1 VLTSL
6 HGFPARV
13 HVSDVR
19 VTYFQNIV
27 GRFVPIDAGHPG
39 IVRSVDVSL
48 TCRRSVESTEEL
60 MIADLA
66 DTSLEQNYDTSRR
79 FRTDAVH
86 SAIAD
91 GSVAFGAD
99 LADGDFLEA
108 ALPHPGSVT
117 PEDVLTSRVMIV
129 DDEEV
134 NIRVVRKLLQRLG
147 YQNISS
153 MTDST
158 QVLAELRRQQPDVL
172 LLDVMMPEVSGFA
185 ILEAMQSDDALRT
198 IPVLVLTAMSD
209 RKTRLS
215 ALEFG
220 ANDFIEK
227 PIDKAELAHR
237 IRNALIMRA
246 CQSQLRSYADD
257 LRTAVRQRTR
267 QLSRSRLEVVHCLAS
282 AAEFRDDDTGQHVIR
297 VGHFAKLIAHH
308 AGLPRSF
315 VDMIGFAA
323 QLHDVGKIGI
333 PDSILL
339 KPGPLTEEEFDF
351 MRRHCD
357 MGNRVLSASHV
368 CDRILFGA
376 DDVEA
381 DGLSPSEETWIS
393 PVSVMAATIAM
404 THHEKWD
411 GSGYP
416 NGLAGEDIP
425 IEGRITAIADV
436 FDALSSKRPY
446 KDAFPIDRCFEIL
459 REGRG
464 KHFDSQLVDVFL
476 SRRSDIEQIQIENR
490 ENCSTAN

>member
-1 VLTSL
+1 
-6 HGFPARV
+6 
-13 HVSDVR
+13 
-19 VTYFQNIV
+19 
-27 GRFVPIDAGHPG
+27 
-39 IVRSVDVSL
+39 
-48 TCRRSVESTEEL
+48 VELSEEL
-60 MIADLA
+60 MIADVA
-66 DTSLEQNYDTSRR
+66 SKTISTSKPDDATGLR
-79 FRTDAVH
+79 FRADSVH
-86 SAIAD
+86 SAVAD
-91 GSVAFGAD
+91 GRVAFGAD
-99 LADGDFLEA
+99 LADGDLLDA

-117 PEDVLTSRVMIV
+117 AEDVLTSRVMIV

-134 NIRVVRKLLQRLG
+134 NVRVVRKLLQRLG

-153 MTDST
+153 TTDST
-158 QVLAELRRQQPDVL
+158 RVLSELHRQQPDVL

-185 ILEAMQSDDALRT
+185 ILKAMQSDDALRA

-209 RKTRLS
+209 RKTRLT
-215 ALEFG
+215 ALELG
-220 ANDFIEK
+220 ANDFVEK
-227 PIDKAELAHR
+227 PIDKAELAPR
-237 IRNALIMRA
+237 IRNALIIRA

-257 LRTAVRQRTR
+257 LRTAVRHRTR
-267 QLSRSRLEVVHCLAS
+267 ELSRSRLEVVHCLAS

-308 AGLPRSF
+308 AGLPQSF

-333 PDSILL
+333 PDSILQ

-357 MGNRVLSASHV
+357 MGNRVLSASHLS
-368 CDRILFGA
+368 DRILFGTG
-376 DDVEA
+376 DVET
-381 DGLSPSEETWIS
+381 DDSSSTDETWTS
-393 PVSVMAATIAM
+393 PVSGMAATIAM

-425 IEGRITAIADV
+425 IEGRVTAIADV

-464 KHFDSQLVDVFL
+464 KHFDPQLLDVFL
-476 SRRSDIEQIQIENR
+476 SRRSDIERIQFENR
-490 ENCSTAN
+490 ENS